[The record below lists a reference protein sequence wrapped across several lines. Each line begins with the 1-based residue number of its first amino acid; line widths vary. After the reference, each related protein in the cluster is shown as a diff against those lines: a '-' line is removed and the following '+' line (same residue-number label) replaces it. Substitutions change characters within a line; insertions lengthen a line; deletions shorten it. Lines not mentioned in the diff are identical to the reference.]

1 MPRFYVSAE
10 LNPGL
15 MLELPDN
22 VLRHLHVLR
31 VKAGEEITL
40 FNGNGRAYAA
50 RLTAL
55 EKRRAT
61 ALVLDEAAPANESP
75 LRITLIQAVSGG
87 ERMDFTLQKSV
98 ELGVAEIWPVLSERS
113 IVRLAGERADKRVA
127 RWQEI
132 VVSACE
138 QSGRN
143 VVPQVRPLQSYREA
157 LADLPAADARLL
169 LGLNHAQ
176 SLQNAAAAPRNITF
190 MVGPEG
196 GWTAAEEQQA
206 FAAGFQAVMLGP
218 RVLRTETA
226 ALAAIAAMQVLWG
239 DFV

>member
-15 MLELPDN
+15 TLELPDN

-55 EKRRAT
+55 EKRCAA

-87 ERMDFTLQKSV
+87 ERLAN
-98 ELGVAEIWPVLSERS
+98 GVNPVRFADGDQGGRAE
-113 IVRLAGERADKRVA
+113 AGA
-127 RWQEI
+127 
-132 VVSACE
+132 
-138 QSGRN
+138 
-143 VVPQVRPLQSYREA
+143 
-157 LADLPAADARLL
+157 
-169 LGLNHAQ
+169 
-176 SLQNAAAAPRNITF
+176 
-190 MVGPEG
+190 
-196 GWTAAEEQQA
+196 
-206 FAAGFQAVMLGP
+206 
-218 RVLRTETA
+218 
-226 ALAAIAAMQVLWG
+226 
-239 DFV
+239 